1 MNRNNHIHQCRYN
14 SPHPENLKILQIL
27 IQTNHNMQKWIVLTI
42 NDLSAKTHENT
53 GNKPAKQ
60 EIKNKHNMNPK
71 PPHPYLQ
78 CKQESGLPLKTLNLF
93 QDNTTAHILKI
104 SFSVDYIYGRHGSR
118 FPTGEL
124 IELIF
129 IATINRAHQN
139 APNQPANTHKLRK
152 RIPLIINELNSKT
165 HETTGK

>member
-1 MNRNNHIHQCRYN
+1 
-14 SPHPENLKILQIL
+14 
-27 IQTNHNMQKWIVLTI
+27 LTI

-104 SFSVDYIYGRHGSR
+104 SFGVDYIFGRHGSR

-129 IATINRAHQN
+129 VTTITRIHQKCT
-139 APNQPANTHKLRK
+139 QPTGNCIQT
-152 RIPLIINELNSKT
+152 SKS
-165 HETTGK
+165 E